1 MNGSFDTYS
10 YVHCCNDIFCIKCFQ
25 YTTHEKLYILFITFN
40 LFRVANDAD
49 LVDSSGDNQG
59 SMVAVYAL

>member
-1 MNGSFDTYS
+1 MFIAVMIYS
-10 YVHCCNDIFCIKCFQ
+10 VCIKWFQ
-25 YTTHEKLYILFITFN
+25 YTTHEQLYILFITFN